1 MSLVRLGDVVRFVTG
16 GTPPKAVPEYW
27 DGNIPWISAA
37 DISQSGTITPRLAI
51 SEAGLV
57 KSSTNVAEKGWVLV
71 VTRTS
76 VGKTAIVRQP
86 TAISQDITALT
97 LSDDFTP
104 EYVRRFL
111 ESRESEIAG
120 QARGA
125 TIKGVARSVIEELL
139 IPRPPI
145 EEQRR
150 IAAILDQADAIR
162 AKRREQLDELTK
174 LYDAT
179 FVSLF
184 SSEDFEQLRI
194 AEIAKTSSGAT
205 PSRSN
210 DTYWGGA
217 IPWVK
222 SGELHNRFV
231 LSTEEH
237 ITENALRS
245 SSVKLLEPGTVLLAM
260 YGATA
265 GAVSELAIN
274 ATTNQAVCAIS
285 PGERVTSIYLA
296 SALRSA
302 IDSLLHQRAG
312 GAQPNL
318 SQEKVREFK
327 IPVPPIELQR
337 EFAAKVQKIDEQRRM
352 IEAALERDNELFASL
367 QEKAFSGGL

>member
-1 MSLVRLGDVVRFVTG
+1 MT
-16 GTPPKAVPEYW
+16 
-27 DGNIPWISAA
+27 
-37 DISQSGTITPRLAI
+37 
-51 SEAGLV
+51 
-57 KSSTNVAEKGWVLV
+57 
-71 VTRTS
+71 
-76 VGKTAIVRQP
+76 
-86 TAISQDITALT
+86 T
-97 LSDDFTP
+97 L
-104 EYVRRFL
+104 EL
-111 ESRESEIAG
+111 SEIAEIHSGGRLKLTGNHFVEHGVPAYGAGGLNGFLETAEYDREAVILSSIGARCGKCFYVEGKWTSLANTQVILANPELIDTRFLWYQLNDELSWPRAGSG
-120 QARGA
+120 QPF
-125 TIKGVARSVIEELL
+125 IKPSDVKKRKVFV
-139 IPRPPI
+139 PPL